1 MAQIGWIDFSPKDR
15 ERVGSIL
22 DMLKPE
28 GKIDELGIGTIRDAL
43 ANQMFPGISTIQ
55 TKAKYFF
62 IVSYILQDFLKLPA
76 KERKKKS
83 PAEYL
88 REQEYE
94 IMWYLADK
102 YDYQLGSGVI
112 GITKKRPEI
121 IVRRPSDI
129 YWNGLNTFGFL
140 DSRGLSATAFLSR
153 ANRANQETLIQTIEE
168 DGSGDDADAD
178 FENFFNIMVP
188 VPNRP
193 WKENLNL
200 DLNEDEASF
209 LQSAI
214 NDMHGS
220 VLSVVVHESVAQE
233 KFLSCDSFADFAKA
247 MASIPTESSIK
258 KTIAL
263 AHDFAFLI
271 EGAHIAYNQELQKQF
286 FNTDSFKQDWEDW
299 FEQFR
304 QSMLDFSNFN
314 PENLFLYAKTARPQ
328 TAQFIRDWWQL
339 TSSGKI
345 NEKAKSE
352 LIRKQESFA
361 KKKKARLKYSQNT
374 DIEEGRRI
382 GLGLL
387 TYRYSKAKTIVEDI
401 ITGLENYA

>member
-1 MAQIGWIDFSPKDR
+1 MAQIGWVDFSPKDR

-28 GKIDELGIGTIRDAL
+28 GQIDELGIGTIRDAL

-62 IVSYILQDFLKLPA
+62 IICYILQDFLRLPV
-76 KERKKKS
+76 KDRKKKS
-83 PAEYL
+83 PVEYL
-88 REQEYE
+88 REQEFE
-94 IMWYLADK
+94 IMWYLAEK
-102 YDYQLGSGVI
+102 YEYQLGTGVI

-121 IVRRPSDI
+121 IVRRPSAI
-129 YWNGLNTFGFL
+129 YWNGLNTFGCL
-140 DSRGLSATAFLSR
+140 NSRGLSATAFLSQ
-153 ANRANQETLIQTIEE
+153 ANKANQETLIQTIEE

-178 FENFFNIMVP
+178 FDNFFNIKTP
-188 VPNRP
+188 VPDLH
-193 WKENLNL
+193 WKTDL
-200 DLNEDEASF
+200 DLNLNEEEASF
-209 LQSAI
+209 LQSALK
-214 NDMHGS
+214 DQKGS
-220 VLSVVVHESVAQE
+220 VLSAVMQEVEVQE
-233 KFLSCDSFADFAKA
+233 KFFSCDSFADFAKSA
-247 MASIPTESSIK
+247 VTLPIGTSKHTLV
-258 KTIAL
+258 L
-263 AHDFAFLI
+263 AHDFGMLI

-286 FNTDSFKQDWEDW
+286 FHTDPFERDWEDW

-304 QSMLDFSNFN
+304 QSMLDFSNFD

-345 NEKAKSE
+345 NEKAKSA
-352 LIRKQESFA
+352 LIRNQESFA
-361 KKKKARLKYSQNT
+361 KQKKARLKYSQNT
-374 DIEEGRRI
+374 DVEEGHRI

-387 TYRYSKAKTIVEDI
+387 NYRYSNAKTIVEDI